1 MLVAPACKA
10 PLLFLSVYGDGCDD
24 EDVGD
29 NDEDAGDDD
38 DGGRIASLKLHRSAC
53 LVSYY
58 RCSPLLSIVKTL
70 CCHCSFVD
78 RPSHHCPTRCTG
90 SLVKRGL
97 LMRENPLFVCINP

>member
-53 LVSYY
+53 LVSY
-58 RCSPLLSIVKTL
+58 RVVFLTGPPPPHQNEQNRSPQ
-70 CCHCSFVD
+70 
-78 RPSHHCPTRCTG
+78 
-90 SLVKRGL
+90 
-97 LMRENPLFVCINP
+97 